1 MENVRKFY
9 WIYIVLGT
17 ATVIN
22 MAVKAINTYYF
33 NLIFIAALVVITTLL
48 GRKTGIRMPVLVT
61 LAGLNLLLIITMFFI
76 VWN

>member
-1 MENVRKFY
+1 
-9 WIYIVLGT
+9 
-17 ATVIN
+17 
-22 MAVKAINTYYF
+22 MAVKAINTCYF